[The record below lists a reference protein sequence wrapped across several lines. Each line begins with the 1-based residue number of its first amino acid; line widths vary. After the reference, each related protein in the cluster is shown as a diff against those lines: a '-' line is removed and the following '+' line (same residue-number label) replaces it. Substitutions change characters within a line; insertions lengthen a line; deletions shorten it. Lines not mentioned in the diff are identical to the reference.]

1 MQQKMQLRK
10 KYFNLR
16 KKKYFDI
23 DENFFLPL
31 LRLIQSK
38 IKKKFVKIAL
48 YYPTNFELNVLKILE
63 FKNIS
68 RKFSL
73 NNETLSILRKVNFS
87 IHQKEKIALIGPS
100 GAGKTSFLHIAGLL
114 ELPTSGEVYINNNLI
129 NWNSDKILSQ
139 HRLNDIGF
147 IFQFNNLL
155 DDFNATENTA
165 IPFILSGN
173 SKKLSIEKAEFLL
186 SEVGLEKRLKSYP
199 NQLSGGEQ
207 QRVAIARSLINDP
220 KIILADEPTGNLDN
234 DSSIKVMNIFNNLVS
249 KYGCSIIIATHDLE
263 IANLQ
268 DKVISIEELNS

>member
-1 MQQKMQLRK
+1 MNK
-10 KYFNLR
+10 
-16 KKKYFDI
+16 
-23 DENFFLPL
+23 
-31 LRLIQSK
+31 
-38 IKKKFVKIAL
+38 V
-48 YYPTNFELNVLKILE
+48 LE

-73 NNETLSILRKVNFS
+73 NDETLSILREVNFS
-87 IHQKEKIALIGPS
+87 IHEKEKIALIGPS

-129 NWNSDKILSQ
+129 DWNSDKILSQ

-186 SEVGLEKRLKSYP
+186 SEVGLGKRLKSYP

-263 IANLQ
+263 VANLQ

>member
-1 MQQKMQLRK
+1 MNK
-10 KYFNLR
+10 
-16 KKKYFDI
+16 
-23 DENFFLPL
+23 
-31 LRLIQSK
+31 
-38 IKKKFVKIAL
+38 V
-48 YYPTNFELNVLKILE
+48 LE

-129 NWNSDKILSQ
+129 DWNSDKILSQ

-207 QRVAIARSLINDP
+207 QRVAIARSLITVSYTH
-220 KIILADEPTGNLDN
+220 LTLPT
-234 DSSIKVMNIFNNLVS
+234 K
-249 KYGCSIIIATHDLE
+249 A
-263 IANLQ
+263 
-268 DKVISIEELNS
+268 

>member
-1 MQQKMQLRK
+1 MNK
-10 KYFNLR
+10 
-16 KKKYFDI
+16 
-23 DENFFLPL
+23 
-31 LRLIQSK
+31 
-38 IKKKFVKIAL
+38 V
-48 YYPTNFELNVLKILE
+48 LE

-73 NNETLSILRKVNFS
+73 NDETLSILREVNFS
-87 IHQKEKIALIGPS
+87 IHEKEKIALIGPS

>member
-1 MQQKMQLRK
+1 MNK
-10 KYFNLR
+10 
-16 KKKYFDI
+16 
-23 DENFFLPL
+23 
-31 LRLIQSK
+31 
-38 IKKKFVKIAL
+38 V
-48 YYPTNFELNVLKILE
+48 LE

-73 NNETLSILRKVNFS
+73 NNETLSILREINFS
-87 IHQKEKIALIGPS
+87 INEKEKIALIGPS

-129 NWNSDKILSQ
+129 DWNSDKILSQ

>member
-1 MQQKMQLRK
+1 MNK
-10 KYFNLR
+10 
-16 KKKYFDI
+16 
-23 DENFFLPL
+23 
-31 LRLIQSK
+31 
-38 IKKKFVKIAL
+38 V
-48 YYPTNFELNVLKILE
+48 LE

-73 NNETLSILRKVNFS
+73 NNETLSILREVNFS
-87 IHQKEKIALIGPS
+87 INEKEKIALIGPS

-220 KIILADEPTGNLDN
+220 RIILADEPTGNLDN

-268 DKVISIEELNS
+268 DRVISIEELNS

>member
-1 MQQKMQLRK
+1 MNK
-10 KYFNLR
+10 
-16 KKKYFDI
+16 
-23 DENFFLPL
+23 
-31 LRLIQSK
+31 
-38 IKKKFVKIAL
+38 V
-48 YYPTNFELNVLKILE
+48 LE

-73 NNETLSILRKVNFS
+73 NDETLSILREVNFS
-87 IHQKEKIALIGPS
+87 IHEKEKIALIGPS

-129 NWNSDKILSQ
+129 DWNSDKILSQ

-234 DSSIKVMNIFNNLVS
+234 DSSIKVMNIFNSLVS
-249 KYGCSIIIATHDLE
+249 KYGCSIIIATHDLK

>member
-1 MQQKMQLRK
+1 MNK
-10 KYFNLR
+10 
-16 KKKYFDI
+16 
-23 DENFFLPL
+23 
-31 LRLIQSK
+31 
-38 IKKKFVKIAL
+38 V
-48 YYPTNFELNVLKILE
+48 LE

-87 IHQKEKIALIGPS
+87 IHEKEKIALIGPS

>member
-1 MQQKMQLRK
+1 MNK
-10 KYFNLR
+10 
-16 KKKYFDI
+16 
-23 DENFFLPL
+23 
-31 LRLIQSK
+31 
-38 IKKKFVKIAL
+38 V
-48 YYPTNFELNVLKILE
+48 LE

-73 NNETLSILRKVNFS
+73 NNETLSILKEVNFS
-87 IHQKEKIALIGPS
+87 INEKEKIALIGPS

-186 SEVGLEKRLKSYP
+186 SEVGLGKRLKSYP

>member
-1 MQQKMQLRK
+1 MNK
-10 KYFNLR
+10 
-16 KKKYFDI
+16 
-23 DENFFLPL
+23 
-31 LRLIQSK
+31 
-38 IKKKFVKIAL
+38 V
-48 YYPTNFELNVLKILE
+48 LE

-73 NNETLSILRKVNFS
+73 NDETLSILREVNFS
-87 IHQKEKIALIGPS
+87 IHEKEKIALIGPS

-129 NWNSDKILSQ
+129 DWNSDKILSQ

-173 SKKLSIEKAEFLL
+173 SKKLSMEKAEFLL

-220 KIILADEPTGNLDN
+220 RIILADEPTGNLDN

-249 KYGCSIIIATHDLE
+249 EYGCSIIIATHDLE

>member
-1 MQQKMQLRK
+1 MNK
-10 KYFNLR
+10 
-16 KKKYFDI
+16 
-23 DENFFLPL
+23 
-31 LRLIQSK
+31 
-38 IKKKFVKIAL
+38 V
-48 YYPTNFELNVLKILE
+48 LE

-87 IHQKEKIALIGPS
+87 IHEKEKIALIGPS

-129 NWNSDKILSQ
+129 DWNSDKILSQ

-268 DKVISIEELNS
+268 DKIISIEELNS

>member
-1 MQQKMQLRK
+1 MNK
-10 KYFNLR
+10 
-16 KKKYFDI
+16 
-23 DENFFLPL
+23 
-31 LRLIQSK
+31 
-38 IKKKFVKIAL
+38 V
-48 YYPTNFELNVLKILE
+48 LE

-73 NNETLSILRKVNFS
+73 NNETLSILREVNFS
-87 IHQKEKIALIGPS
+87 INEKEKIALIGPS

-114 ELPTSGEVYINNNLI
+114 ELPTSREVYINNNLI

-234 DSSIKVMNIFNNLVS
+234 DSSIKVMNIFNDLVS

>member
-1 MQQKMQLRK
+1 MNK
-10 KYFNLR
+10 
-16 KKKYFDI
+16 
-23 DENFFLPL
+23 
-31 LRLIQSK
+31 
-38 IKKKFVKIAL
+38 V
-48 YYPTNFELNVLKILE
+48 LE

-73 NNETLSILRKVNFS
+73 NNETLSILREVNFS
-87 IHQKEKIALIGPS
+87 INEKEKIALIGPS

-114 ELPTSGEVYINNNLI
+114 ELPSSGEVYINNNLI
-129 NWNSDKILSQ
+129 DWNSDKILSQ

>member
-1 MQQKMQLRK
+1 MNK
-10 KYFNLR
+10 
-16 KKKYFDI
+16 
-23 DENFFLPL
+23 
-31 LRLIQSK
+31 
-38 IKKKFVKIAL
+38 V
-48 YYPTNFELNVLKILE
+48 LE
-63 FKNIS
+63 FKNVS

-73 NNETLSILRKVNFS
+73 NNETLSILKEVNFS
-87 IHQKEKIALIGPS
+87 IYEKEKIALIGPS

-129 NWNSDKILSQ
+129 DWNSDKILSQ

-249 KYGCSIIIATHDLE
+249 EYGCSIIIATHDLE

>member
-1 MQQKMQLRK
+1 MNK
-10 KYFNLR
+10 
-16 KKKYFDI
+16 
-23 DENFFLPL
+23 
-31 LRLIQSK
+31 
-38 IKKKFVKIAL
+38 V
-48 YYPTNFELNVLKILE
+48 LE

-73 NNETLSILRKVNFS
+73 NDETLSILREVNFS
-87 IHQKEKIALIGPS
+87 IHEKEKIALIGPS

-129 NWNSDKILSQ
+129 DWNSDKILSQ

-186 SEVGLEKRLKSYP
+186 SEVGLEKRLKS
-199 NQLSGGEQ
+199 L
-207 QRVAIARSLINDP
+207 SLIH
-220 KIILADEPTGNLDN
+220 I
-234 DSSIKVMNIFNNLVS
+234 
-249 KYGCSIIIATHDLE
+249 
-263 IANLQ
+263 
-268 DKVISIEELNS
+268 

>member
-1 MQQKMQLRK
+1 MNK
-10 KYFNLR
+10 
-16 KKKYFDI
+16 
-23 DENFFLPL
+23 
-31 LRLIQSK
+31 
-38 IKKKFVKIAL
+38 V
-48 YYPTNFELNVLKILE
+48 LE

-73 NNETLSILRKVNFS
+73 NDETLSILREVNFS
-87 IHQKEKIALIGPS
+87 IHEKEKIALIGPS

-129 NWNSDKILSQ
+129 DWNSDKILSQ

>member
-1 MQQKMQLRK
+1 MNK
-10 KYFNLR
+10 
-16 KKKYFDI
+16 
-23 DENFFLPL
+23 
-31 LRLIQSK
+31 
-38 IKKKFVKIAL
+38 V
-48 YYPTNFELNVLKILE
+48 LE

-73 NNETLSILRKVNFS
+73 NNETLSILREINFS
-87 IHQKEKIALIGPS
+87 INEKEKIALIGPS

-129 NWNSDKILSQ
+129 DWNSDKILSQ

-268 DKVISIEELNS
+268 DRVISIEELNS

>member
-1 MQQKMQLRK
+1 M
-10 KYFNLR
+10 N
-16 KKKYFDI
+16 
-23 DENFFLPL
+23 
-31 LRLIQSK
+31 
-38 IKKKFVKIAL
+38 
-48 YYPTNFELNVLKILE
+48 KILE

-68 RKFSL
+68 RNFSL
-73 NNETLSILRKVNFS
+73 NNETLSILREVNFS
-87 IHQKEKIALIGPS
+87 INEKERIALVGPS

-129 NWNSDKILSQ
+129 DWNSDKILSQ

>member
-1 MQQKMQLRK
+1 MNK
-10 KYFNLR
+10 
-16 KKKYFDI
+16 
-23 DENFFLPL
+23 
-31 LRLIQSK
+31 
-38 IKKKFVKIAL
+38 V
-48 YYPTNFELNVLKILE
+48 LE
-63 FKNIS
+63 FKNVS

-73 NNETLSILRKVNFS
+73 NNETLSILKEVNFS
-87 IHQKEKIALIGPS
+87 IYEKEKIALIGPS

-129 NWNSDKILSQ
+129 DWNSDKILSQ

>member
-1 MQQKMQLRK
+1 MYKRQ
-10 KYFNLR
+10 
-16 KKKYFDI
+16 
-23 DENFFLPL
+23 
-31 LRLIQSK
+31 
-38 IKKKFVKIAL
+38 
-48 YYPTNFELNVLKILE
+48 
-63 FKNIS
+63 
-68 RKFSL
+68 
-73 NNETLSILRKVNFS
+73 
-87 IHQKEKIALIGPS
+87 
-100 GAGKTSFLHIAGLL
+100 FLHIAGLL

-129 NWNSDKILSQ
+129 DWNSDKILSQ

-186 SEVGLEKRLKSYP
+186 SEVGLGKRLKSYP

-220 KIILADEPTGNLDN
+220 KIILADEPRGNLDN

-263 IANLQ
+263 VANLQ

>member
-1 MQQKMQLRK
+1 M
-10 KYFNLR
+10 
-16 KKKYFDI
+16 
-23 DENFFLPL
+23 
-31 LRLIQSK
+31 
-38 IKKKFVKIAL
+38 
-48 YYPTNFELNVLKILE
+48 
-63 FKNIS
+63 
-68 RKFSL
+68 
-73 NNETLSILRKVNFS
+73 
-87 IHQKEKIALIGPS
+87 
-100 GAGKTSFLHIAGLL
+100 HIAGLL

-129 NWNSDKILSQ
+129 DWNSDKILSQ

-220 KIILADEPTGNLDN
+220 KIILADEPTGNLDSKSGIEIMKILYDLHQKGN
-234 DSSIKVMNIFNNLVS
+234 TIILV
-249 KYGCSIIIATHDLE
+249 THEKE
-263 IANLQ
+263 IAMHASRIITIF
-268 DKVISIEELNS
+268 DGKIKEDRLNESMTVAV

>member
-1 MQQKMQLRK
+1 MNK
-10 KYFNLR
+10 
-16 KKKYFDI
+16 
-23 DENFFLPL
+23 
-31 LRLIQSK
+31 
-38 IKKKFVKIAL
+38 V
-48 YYPTNFELNVLKILE
+48 LE
-63 FKNIS
+63 FKDIS

-87 IHQKEKIALIGPS
+87 IHEKEKIALIGPS

-129 NWNSDKILSQ
+129 DWNSDKILSQ

-268 DKVISIEELNS
+268 DRVISIEELNS

>member
-1 MQQKMQLRK
+1 MNK
-10 KYFNLR
+10 
-16 KKKYFDI
+16 
-23 DENFFLPL
+23 
-31 LRLIQSK
+31 
-38 IKKKFVKIAL
+38 V
-48 YYPTNFELNVLKILE
+48 LE

-73 NNETLSILRKVNFS
+73 NDETLSILREVNFS
-87 IHQKEKIALIGPS
+87 IHEKEKIALIGPS

-129 NWNSDKILSQ
+129 DWNSDKILSQ

-249 KYGCSIIIATHDLE
+249 EYGCSIIIATHDLE

>member
-1 MQQKMQLRK
+1 MNK
-10 KYFNLR
+10 
-16 KKKYFDI
+16 
-23 DENFFLPL
+23 
-31 LRLIQSK
+31 
-38 IKKKFVKIAL
+38 V
-48 YYPTNFELNVLKILE
+48 LE
-63 FKNIS
+63 FKNVS

-73 NNETLSILRKVNFS
+73 NNETLSILKEVNFS
-87 IHQKEKIALIGPS
+87 IYEKEKIALTGPS

-129 NWNSDKILSQ
+129 DWNSDKILSQ

>member
-1 MQQKMQLRK
+1 MNK
-10 KYFNLR
+10 
-16 KKKYFDI
+16 
-23 DENFFLPL
+23 
-31 LRLIQSK
+31 
-38 IKKKFVKIAL
+38 V
-48 YYPTNFELNVLKILE
+48 LE

-73 NNETLSILRKVNFS
+73 NDETLSILREVNFS
-87 IHQKEKIALIGPS
+87 IHEKEKIALIGPS

-129 NWNSDKILSQ
+129 DWNSDKILSQ

-263 IANLQ
+263 VANLQ